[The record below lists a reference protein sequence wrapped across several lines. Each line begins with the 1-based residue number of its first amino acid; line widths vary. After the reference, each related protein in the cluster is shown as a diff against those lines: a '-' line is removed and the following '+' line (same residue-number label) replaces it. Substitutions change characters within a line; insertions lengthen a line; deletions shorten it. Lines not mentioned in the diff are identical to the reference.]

1 MPWDVSKP
9 VAEVNHDFE
18 KAIPKEA
25 KTWVRIDKVRPGA
38 NAIMEATLS
47 DATLVYRAGEVQ
59 QRQTMHW
66 ELVKFT
72 ACWLTLVETNF
83 EKDGES
89 LFPARKK
96 RSEEVSKDSFA
107 RAWNQLLPPE
117 ITDEWMAAVLRA
129 NPLWYELLR
138 LWIPLWWLRQWMPE
152 KLEVQE
158 ATDASEVRRQ
168 EKAKEEVTLGE
179 DVSA

>member
-59 QRQTMHW
+59 QRQTVHW

-83 EKDGES
+83 EKDGERS
-89 LFPARKK
+89 SRRARSAARKCP
-96 RSEEVSKDSFA
+96 RMPSPRLEPAPAA
-107 RAWNQLLPPE
+107 RDHRRVDGGGPATQP
-117 ITDEWMAAVLRA
+117 AV
-129 NPLWYELLR
+129 
-138 LWIPLWWLRQWMPE
+138 
-152 KLEVQE
+152 V
-158 ATDASEVRRQ
+158 
-168 EKAKEEVTLGE
+168 
-179 DVSA
+179 